1 MYSTRLYDHL
11 ATSSS
16 PVSIEPDYAALRAV
30 QRAQKRAIRLEERT
44 KRRDVLVLLSFFI
57 VAAFVALTVLN
68 PTKSAVAE
76 SRDMQCALATYHV
89 NSGDTLW
96 SIAAQHPHADLSTH
110 ETVHW
115 IMDVNDLSTSV
126 LTPGQ
131 VILVSQ

>member
-11 ATSSS
+11 ATSGN
-16 PVSIEPDYAALRAV
+16 PVSIEPDYATLRAG
-30 QRAQKRAIRLEERT
+30 QRAQKRAARLEERT
-44 KRRDVLVLLSFFI
+44 KRRDAIVLLSFFI

-76 SRDMQCALATYHV
+76 SQDVEHALATYHV

-110 ETVHW
+110 ENVHW
-115 IMDVNDLSTSV
+115 IMDVNGLSTSA
-126 LTPGQ
+126 LIPGQ
-131 VILVSQ
+131 IILVSE